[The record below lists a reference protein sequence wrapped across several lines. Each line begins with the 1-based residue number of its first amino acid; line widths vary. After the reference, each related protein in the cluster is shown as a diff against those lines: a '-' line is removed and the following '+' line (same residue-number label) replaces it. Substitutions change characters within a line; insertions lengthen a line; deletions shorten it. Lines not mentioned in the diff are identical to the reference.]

1 MQSAEGS
8 NGPMLIKEES
18 LWFLDATLVLQ
29 AENRLFRVFPG
40 ILGAKSPVFQDML
53 AFPQPENGEMFDGC
67 PLVRVSDS
75 AVDMTFFLKAIFHY
89 DFFEA
94 WPTRAE
100 FPIVAGI
107 LRLSQKYQVD
117 PLRKRALVHL
127 SERCAMTLQKWE
139 ESDEWESE
147 VNPIILLNL
156 AREVSADWIL
166 PSVLAACCWLEPD
179 ELVYGL
185 PPSPGLTARITLTP
199 ADIVLCMRGAVKLH
213 TTWTSKL
220 YDFLWVPQET
230 SGCVEAPECFVKRV
244 ETRRAVEQCR
254 SEKILPLYLWN
265 DDDWQSLWA
274 GVCTPCF
281 HFMQKLYVESR
292 EEYWQA
298 LPEIFGLPAWAT
310 LEAMRDAAL
319 GGN

>member
-1 MQSAEGS
+1 MQSTEGS
-8 NGPMLIKEES
+8 SMPLEES

-53 AFPQPENGEMFDGC
+53 AFPQPENSETLDGC
-67 PLVRVSDS
+67 SLVRLTDS

-100 FPIVAGI
+100 FPVVAGI

-127 SERCAMTLQKWE
+127 SERCPTSLQKWE
-139 ESDEWESE
+139 EYDEWESE
-147 VNPIILLNL
+147 VSNL

-166 PSVLAACCWLEPD
+166 PAVLAACCWLELHD
-179 ELVYGL
+179 LVYGL
-185 PPSPGLTARITLTP
+185 PAAHGLTTRIILTQ
-199 ADIVLCMRGAVKLH
+199 ADIALCMRGAVKLH
-213 TTWTSKL
+213 TTWTTTL
-220 YDFLWVPQET
+220 YDFLWVPREIP
-230 SGCVEAPECFVKRV
+230 GCISLSHQCWERRV
-244 ETRRAVEQCR
+244 ETRRAAEGWR
-254 SEKILPLYLWN
+254 SRKILPLYLWN
-265 DDDWQSLWA
+265 EDDWESL
-274 GVCTPCF
+274 GDDVCPPCF
-281 HFMQKLYVESR
+281 QFMQKSYVVGR
-292 EEYWQA
+292 EEYWEA
-298 LPEIFGLPAWAT
+298 LPEIFGLPAWIT

-319 GGN
+319 RDN